1 MTKHIKEGYKM
12 NLNTKSG
19 IMSLGEIN
27 LNDLQIETGEDSVM
41 TFFEIQQVSTD
52 LMQKIQEAIEK
63 RKKEFTEEVRGKFGD
78 WSDKGVVIDSMFLMI
93 RTDKKKLQYEIM
105 VNFFDQDDRIRETE
119 VFVSVDLSEY
129 ENELKKSMIKAMIDK
144 FF

>member
-1 MTKHIKEGYKM
+1 M
-12 NLNTKSG
+12 NFKTAYG
-19 IMSLGEIN
+19 TMSLGEID
-27 LNDLQIETGEDSVM
+27 LNDLQIETGEESVM
-41 TFFEIQQVSTD
+41 TFFEVQRVSTD
-52 LMQKIQEAIEK
+52 LMQKIQEAIEI
-63 RKKEFTEEVRGKFGD
+63 RKKEFTKEVRGKFGD
-78 WSDKGVVIDSMFLMI
+78 WSDREVVIDSMFLMI
-93 RTDKKKLQYEIM
+93 RTYKKKLQYEMM

>member
-1 MTKHIKEGYKM
+1 M
-12 NLNTKSG
+12 NLKTANG

-27 LNDLQIETGEDSVM
+27 LNDLQIETGEESVM

-52 LMQKIQEAIEK
+52 LKQKIQKAIEI
-63 RKKEFTEEVRGKFGD
+63 RKKEFTEEMHGKFGD
-78 WSDKGVVIDSMFLMI
+78 WSDREVVIDSMFLMI
-93 RTDKKKLQYEIM
+93 HTDKKKLLYEIM
-105 VNFFDQDDRIRETE
+105 VNFFDQDDRMRETE
-119 VFVSVDLSEY
+119 VFVSVDLFDY

>member
-1 MTKHIKEGYKM
+1 M

-129 ENELKKSMIKAMIDK
+129 ENELKKA
-144 FF
+144 

>member
-1 MTKHIKEGYKM
+1 M

-27 LNDLQIETGEDSVM
+27 LNDLQVETGEDSVM
-41 TFFEIQQVSTD
+41 TFFKIQQVSTD

-78 WSDKGVVIDSMFLMI
+78 WSDKGIVIDSMYLMI
-93 RTDKKKLQYEIM
+93 HTDKRKLQYEIM
-105 VNFFDQDDRIRETE
+105 VNFFDQEDRIRETE

>member
-1 MTKHIKEGYKM
+1 M